1 MFHTLRK
8 HLAATSLCAAALLP
22 MQAMAQEAVFV
33 ISTNEVGIPNYNP
46 ITAVNTNAAFT
57 MIYDTLVEQD
67 GDLSFHPHL
76 AQSWDEAP
84 DGMSWVFHLKAGVKF
99 HNGDAFNAET
109 VAKWLELFRKS
120 ESAYMIDAVDKVE
133 AVDDLTVKFVMK
145 HPDPNILYNLSS
157 SFMGV
162 PDPAVVEKLG
172 EDYGISE
179 AVGTGP
185 FKMESFTLGQET
197 VLVRNDDYAWASPL
211 ATNQGPPKLAKL
223 TLREIPEDSTAFLEM
238 KSGGVDALLSLPT
251 DYLGEIGTAS
261 NLALVKIAGQE
272 VYYMPINV
280 TKEPFTD
287 IRVRQAAALAINQK
301 EILENVFANYGTVAN
316 NFLISA
322 LPESKIDPAFDIS
335 YDAAKANA
343 LLDEAGWV
351 MGADGVRAKDGTRL
365 SVALWTQSDSVF
377 RRLTEVV
384 QAQLKAVGFVATI
397 TTFDSSTIRDEYK
410 TGNQQLAVRSY
421 FWSNADI
428 VDWFFGADRLGYPN
442 VSMFNDPKAEE
453 LRAKAMTGSATQ
465 AERVANF
472 TAYHQYVTSQFAY
485 APIYQPE
492 QNMAYNKDRIV
503 MPEVIHGTSITGTVM
518 LDVSLKE

>member
-322 LPESKIDPAFDIS
+322 LPESKIDP
-335 YDAAKANA
+335 
-343 LLDEAGWV
+343 
-351 MGADGVRAKDGTRL
+351 
-365 SVALWTQSDSVF
+365 
-377 RRLTEVV
+377 
-384 QAQLKAVGFVATI
+384 
-397 TTFDSSTIRDEYK
+397 
-410 TGNQQLAVRSY
+410 
-421 FWSNADI
+421 
-428 VDWFFGADRLGYPN
+428 PC
-442 VSMFNDPKAEE
+442 
-453 LRAKAMTGSATQ
+453 
-465 AERVANF
+465 
-472 TAYHQYVTSQFAY
+472 
-485 APIYQPE
+485 
-492 QNMAYNKDRIV
+492 
-503 MPEVIHGTSITGTVM
+503 
-518 LDVSLKE
+518 